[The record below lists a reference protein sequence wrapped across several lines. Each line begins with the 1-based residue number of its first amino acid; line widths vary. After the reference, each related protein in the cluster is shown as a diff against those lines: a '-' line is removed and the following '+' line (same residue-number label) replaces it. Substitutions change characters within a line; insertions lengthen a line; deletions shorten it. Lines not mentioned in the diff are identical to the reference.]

1 MNERRL
7 SAALEAALS
16 AIGRGEDVDF
26 WLSRHPDPR
35 LRAMLEAA
43 DAARALPVGDVSTP
57 TLQRTRTRILAHAAL
72 LRAERPQPRGA
83 GWLARNAIAVV
94 AIGSVLFFSAG
105 GLVAAS
111 AGTIPGDNLYPLKRA
126 VEGLSLSLVP
136 HRLRLDLASS
146 YQQRRMEEFHTLIS
160 LGESELAA
168 EVIREVQ
175 TYEEGTPTEA
185 GDELSEDAGPES
197 TPESAMAV
205 PSPEDAPSSTPD
217 PALTPTT
224 TPTALGFETPT
235 PTTAPTMLAA
245 GSCELITIDDSDY
258 GIVEVHVEDNGEKY
272 EYEGGGRIR
281 YHVSN
286 DNEVP
291 AYLTDSTLDWNA
303 GYAPPMYLDYF
314 KFKGER
320 YFRTDSTSSPSAAS
334 APSIELEGSKWW
346 EAVFNLKGQPF
357 TGTFTLTLTFTF
369 TVEGLEDCTV
379 TAQTQIP

>member
-1 MNERRL
+1 MRERRL
-7 SAALEAALS
+7 IEDLEAALS
-16 AIGRGEDVDF
+16 AIARGEDVDF
-26 WLSRHPDPR
+26 WLSQHPDLR

-43 DAARALPVGDVSTP
+43 DAARALPVGNASTP
-57 TLQRTRTRILAHAAL
+57 TLQHTRTRILAHAAL
-72 LRAERPQPRGA
+72 LRADRPQPRGA
-83 GWLARNAIAVV
+83 GWFARNAIAVV

-136 HRLRLDLASS
+136 SRRLRLDLASS
-146 YQQRRMEEFHTLIS
+146 YQQRRMEEFNKLIG

-185 GDELSEDAGPES
+185 GDELSEEASPAPS
-197 TPESAMAV
+197 PESAMAV
-205 PSPEDAPSSTPD
+205 PSPQEAPSSTPD
-217 PALTPTT
+217 PALAP
-224 TPTALGFETPT
+224 TPT
-235 PTTAPTMLAA
+235 PTAPGSEAPTPTYAPTQPAA
-245 GSCELITIDDSDY
+245 ASCELITIDDSDY
-258 GIVEVHVEDNGEKY
+258 GIVEVHIEDNGEEY

-281 YHVSN
+281 YHVRN

-320 YFRTDSTSSPSAAS
+320 YLITDSYSSPFAAS

-357 TGTFTLTLTFTF
+357 TGTFTLTLTFT
-369 TVEGLEDCTV
+369 VGGLEECTV